1 MARMIRIESGGETVQ
16 LNGFSER
23 VVLNTILGLLGS
35 LRSVD
40 TREEIRI
47 TIGAEEEGKRV

>member
-16 LNGFSER
+16 LNGFSGR
-23 VVLNTILGLLGS
+23 VVLNTMLGLLGS
-35 LRSVD
+35 LRGVD